1 MRPITA
7 FLSFVLITLWSS
19 TLHAQYRLPRLDLL
33 ADEGVREI
41 VVTKTPLRM
50 VNLKGEDITTVDFDT
65 TTATIKRY
73 VVNAFGKIDSMIE
86 YPSEKDFYRMTV
98 IAYDDQGRANEVLTL
113 NREKMLEARTLIERE
128 ADGSIYSRSW
138 EYGEL
143 RSEAW
148 INADSITIKSVSSR
162 LGSTSIFTYDV
173 EKDIDTDQWFKDGE
187 LIREEILDWDND
199 RGLPTVMHHSF
210 YEIEE
215 GKKPTSWQKTFEV
228 NAKGQV
234 VNKYMEFF
242 YDPFLGDNFFERHRK
257 FKGVLQP
264 DAALFTVDSIITT
277 QEQSELWTYDGD
289 EIVYRYGFVYG
300 K

>member
-1 MRPITA
+1 MKRLIASLP
-7 FLSFVLITLWSS
+7 FVFIMLWSVS
-19 TLHAQYRLPRLDLL
+19 LHAQYRLPRLHLL

-50 VNLKGEDITTVDFDT
+50 VNLKGEDITTDDFDT

-73 VVNAFGKIDSMIE
+73 VINELGKVDSMIE
-86 YPSEKDFYRMTV
+86 YPSGKDFYRMTV
-98 IAYDDQGRANEVLTL
+98 IAYDDQGRAIEVITL
-113 NREKMLEARTLIERE
+113 NREKKLQARTLIERKT
-128 ADGSIYSRSW
+128 DGSIYSRSW

-143 RSEAW
+143 RSETW
-148 INADSITIKSVSSR
+148 INADSITIKSISNQRGYSSVY
-162 LGSTSIFTYDV
+162 TYDV
-173 EKDIDTDQWFKDGE
+173 QEDIETQQSFKNDK
-187 LIREEILDWDND
+187 LIREEILDWDHD

-264 DAALFTVDSIITT
+264 DAALFTVDSITT
-277 QEQSELWTYDGD
+277 THEQSELWTFDGD
-289 EIVYRYGFVYG
+289 EVVYRYDFVYR